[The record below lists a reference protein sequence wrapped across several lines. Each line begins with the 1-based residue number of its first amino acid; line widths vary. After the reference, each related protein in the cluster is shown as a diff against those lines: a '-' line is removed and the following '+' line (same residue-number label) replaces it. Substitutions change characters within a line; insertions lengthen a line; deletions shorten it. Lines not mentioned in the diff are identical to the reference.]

1 MAAPRSLQASG
12 QCRSKSRGIALRLI
26 KCRKPTKFERK
37 SNRCKRSRSCWRE
50 SSLSSLHCHW
60 AKSWVASTWFV
71 LGDAIVCSSHARL
84 TCGVGVRARVMK
96 ESAQVSLL
104 CRYLLLELQ
113 KTVSHGRESV
123 GGCSNETETEITEMR
138 YPETLKL
145 PRASLQ
151 CIPMTLVA

>member
-1 MAAPRSLQASG
+1 MAPPAGRCAAVV
-12 QCRSKSRGIALRLI
+12 IALRFKITPQAKQTDEVTLW
-26 KCRKPTKFERK
+26 CTPRGMRKVRFRF
-37 SNRCKRSRSCWRE
+37 SAVR
-50 SSLSSLHCHW
+50 

-71 LGDAIVCSSHARL
+71 LGDAIVRSSHARL
-84 TCGVGVRARVMK
+84 TCSVSVRARVMK

-113 KTVSHGRESV
+113 KTVSHGHESV